1 MNIFQAI
8 LMGIVQGLA
17 EFLPISSS
25 GHLAIFQNLLHIE
38 TDTGDSMLLFD
49 VLLHIGTLIAIFIV
63 FWKDIVKLVIEFFGI
78 IADFIRR
85 FREPD
90 VIVLSSA
97 YRRFVLLILV
107 STIPTGIL
115 GYIDRDFVE
124 YASGTLLIPGIG
136 LIITSIL
143 LFICDRIGDG
153 RKGIKKITYL
163 DAFEIG
169 MAQGIATVP
178 GISRSGATIAA
189 CLMLGIKKET
199 AVKYSFIM
207 SVPAV
212 MGAAIL
218 EIKDAVGASLE
229 VETLIS
235 YIIGMIVA
243 AVVGYFAIKFM
254 IGVVRRKRYIYFS
267 IYCLIVG
274 IVAIVGHF
282 VTK

>member
-8 LMGIVQGLA
+8 IMGIVQGLA
-17 EFLPISSS
+17 EFLPVSSS
-25 GHLAIFQNLLHIE
+25 GHLAIMQNLLHIE
-38 TDTGDSMLLFD
+38 TDTGLLFD
-49 VLLHIGTLIAIFIV
+49 VLLHLGTLAAIFVV
-63 FWKDIVKLVIEFFGI
+63 FWKDIVKLIIEFFGI
-78 IADFIRR
+78 IADFFRR
-85 FREPD
+85 FRDPD

-97 YRRFVLLILV
+97 YRRFVLLIIV

-124 YASGTLLIPGIG
+124 YASGTLLVPGIG
-136 LIITSIL
+136 LIITSVL

-163 DAFEIG
+163 NAFEIG
-169 MAQGIATVP
+169 MAQGVATVP

-207 SVPAV
+207 SIPAV
-212 MGAAIL
+212 LGAAVL
-218 EIKDAVGASLE
+218 EIKDAAGAS
-229 VETLIS
+229 VEIGTVIA
-235 YIIGMIVA
+235 YIIGMIVSA
-243 AVVGYFAIKFM
+243 IVGYFAIRFM
-254 IGVVRRKRYIYFS
+254 IGVVRRKKYIYFS

-274 IVAIVGHF
+274 LIAIIGYF
-282 VTK
+282 ITK